1 MFGKQCWEEAT
12 MSAASGSLIDVPQW
26 IDRQRLSSLQIGIVI
41 ICFTAVLL
49 DGFDAQIIGFVA
61 PAVIAELKV
70 QPQLL
75 ARVFSA
81 GLFGI
86 LVGCL
91 FLAPL
96 ADWLGR
102 RWVMIVSVFVFALAT
117 FCTAWVRDLD
127 ELMILRF
134 LTGIGLGACMPNALA
149 LTSEYAPVR
158 MRGALTAWMFTGFSV
173 GAFAGGILAAQVIPS
188 HGWRSVFV
196 IGGVLPLM
204 LCLVMVLWLPE
215 SVRHLAAKRAEPR
228 RIAAILLRIHP
239 DPEIQAETR
248 FIISEEYASG
258 LTLPHLFT
266 ERRAFGTVLLWV
278 MFFLMLF
285 DVFLLASWT
294 PTVLNGAGLTREQ
307 AVYAGAAQ
315 QAGSVIATLL
325 LGPLFDRMGFFRTIV
340 PLLLAAAVGVVVMG
354 LAGTNILLMDTAA
367 FLAGAGVMGG
377 QTSLI
382 VLAGAFYP
390 TFIRATGVGWG
401 LGIGRTGAIVG
412 PLVGGAMVAA
422 HWKPDHIFQMAAIP
436 PVIVAVLL
444 IVMSR
449 VAAVKSS
456 GAVVPAH

>member
-1 MFGKQCWEEAT
+1 
-12 MSAASGSLIDVPQW
+12 MSAAAGSLVDVPQW
-26 IDRQRLSSLQIGIVI
+26 IDRQKLGSLQIVVAV
-41 ICFTAVLL
+41 ICFVAVLL

-61 PAVIAELKV
+61 PAVIADLKV

-117 FCTAWVRDLD
+117 LATAWVRDLD

-149 LTSEYAPVR
+149 LTSEYAPTR

-173 GAFAGGILAAQVIPS
+173 GAFAGGILAAQIIPT
-188 HGWRSVFV
+188 HGWRSVFI
-196 IGGVLPLM
+196 IGGVLPLV
-204 LCLVMVLWLPE
+204 LCIVMVLKLPE
-215 SVRHLAAKRAEPR
+215 SVRHLAAKRADPA
-228 RIAAILLRIHP
+228 RIAAILRRIHP
-239 DPEIQAETR
+239 DPQLGADTR
-248 FIISEEYASG
+248 FVISEETARG
-258 LTLPHLFT
+258 FTLPHLFT
-266 ERRAFGTVLLWV
+266 QRRALGTLLLWI

-325 LGPLFDRMGFFRTIV
+325 LGPLFDRMGFFRTLV

-354 LAGTNILLMDTAA
+354 AAGTNVLLMDTAA
-367 FLAGAGVMGG
+367 FFAGAGVMGG

-422 HWKPDHIFQMAAIP
+422 HWRPDEIFQMAAIP
-436 PVIVAVLL
+436 PIVVAMLL
-444 IVMSR
+444 LVMSR
-449 VAAVKSS
+449 VAALKAP
-456 GAVVPAH
+456 GAVAPAH

>member
-1 MFGKQCWEEAT
+1 
-12 MSAASGSLIDVPQW
+12 MSATAGTLVDVPQW
-26 IDRQRLSSLQIGIVI
+26 IDRQKLSSLQILVAV
-41 ICFTAVLL
+41 ICFVAVLL

-61 PAVIAELKV
+61 PAVIADLKV

-75 ARVFSA
+75 ARVFSS

-117 FCTAWVRDLD
+117 LATAWVRDLN

-149 LTSEYAPVR
+149 LTSEYAPAR

-173 GAFAGGILAAQVIPS
+173 GAFSGGILAAQIIPA

-196 IGGVLPLM
+196 VGGVLPLV
-204 LCLVMVLWLPE
+204 LCLIMVLKLPE
-215 SVRHLAAKRAEPR
+215 SVRHLAGKRAEPG
-228 RIAAILLRIHP
+228 RIAAILQRIHP
-239 DPEIQAETR
+239 DPQLGPDTR
-248 FIISEEYASG
+248 FIISEENARG
-258 LTLPHLFT
+258 FTLPHLFT
-266 ERRAFGTVLLWV
+266 ERRAAGTLLLWL

-307 AVYAGAAQ
+307 AVYAGVAQ
-315 QAGSVIATLL
+315 QAGSVTATLL
-325 LGPLFDRMGFFRTIV
+325 LGPLFDRMGFFRTLV

-354 LAGTNILLMDTAA
+354 VAGTNILLMDIAA
-367 FLAGAGVMGG
+367 FFAGAGVMGG

-422 HWKPDHIFQMAAIP
+422 HWKPDQIFQMAAIP

-444 IVMSR
+444 LAMAR
-449 VAAVKSS
+449 VAALKAS
-456 GAVVPAH
+456 GAAVPAH